1 MPTLPFEEGKE
12 EEEAEEEAVER
23 TAAIRRNRP

>member
-12 EEEAEEEAVER
+12 EVAAEEEAEER
-23 TAAIRRNRP
+23 TAAIRRKRP